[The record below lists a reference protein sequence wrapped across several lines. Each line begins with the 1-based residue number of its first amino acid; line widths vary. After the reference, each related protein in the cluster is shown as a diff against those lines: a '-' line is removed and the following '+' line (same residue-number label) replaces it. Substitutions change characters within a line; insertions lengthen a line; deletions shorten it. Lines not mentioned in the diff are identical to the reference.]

1 MPSHKQGR
9 RMRLTIALLGL
20 GILLTTVPRL
30 TADELRGI
38 EPNEATGSS
47 RAVVV
52 GDVPLAHTSQ
62 LLPLDASG
70 RVVGSK
76 ATEQCGKLLDDLA
89 AALADVGSGLDRLVK
104 LNVYAARGE
113 DVPAIEKVFAQR
125 FRGVHK
131 PAVSY
136 VVTRFAVSDALVGL
150 DAVAVAGV
158 PRPPSGSANVA
169 ILPPGSRVYVSGQAE
184 RADSLAEATRKT
196 LDALRLTLKH
206 VGVDENQVVLLKA
219 FLRPATGAADVH
231 AELAR
236 FFRRRPLPPVV
247 FVEWDSPLPIEI
259 ELVATGGPARPGE
272 PMEFITPPAL
282 RASPVFSRV
291 ARINRGPSIYVS
303 GLYGDGGDAAAQVT
317 SIFTDLGRLLGK
329 CGSDLRHLVK
339 ATYYVATPE
348 ASKALDDLRPRFY
361 DARRPPAASKA
372 KVAGTG
378 RPGRDL
384 TLDMI
389 AVPAA
394 IAP

>member
-1 MPSHKQGR
+1 
-9 RMRLTIALLGL
+9 
-20 GILLTTVPRL
+20 
-30 TADELRGI
+30 LREI
-38 EPNEATGSS
+38 EANDATGSS

-52 GDVPLAHTSQ
+52 GDVPLAHTGQ
-62 LLPLDASG
+62 LLPLDGSG
-70 RVVGSK
+70 RVVGRL
-76 ATEQCGKLLDDLA
+76 ATEQCGKSLDDLA

-104 LNVYAARGE
+104 VNVYAARGE
-113 DVPAIEKVFAQR
+113 DVPAIEKAFAQR
-125 FRGVHK
+125 FRSGRK

-136 VVTRFAVSDALVGL
+136 VVTRLAVADALVGL
-150 DAVAVAGV
+150 DAVALAGV
-158 PRPPSGSANVA
+158 PRPPSGSTNVA
-169 ILPPGSRVYVSGQAE
+169 ILPAGSRVYVSGQAE

-206 VGVDENQVVLLKA
+206 LGVDENQVVQLKA

-231 AELAR
+231 VDVAK

-259 ELVATGGPARPGE
+259 ELIAAGGPARPGE
-272 PMEFITPPAL
+272 PVEFITPPVL

-291 ARINRGPSIYVS
+291 ARINRGPSIYLS
-303 GLYGDGGDAAAQVT
+303 GMYGDAGDAAAEVNG
-317 SIFTDLGRLLGK
+317 IFTDMGRLLGK

-378 RPGRDL
+378 RTGRDL

-389 AVPAA
+389 AVPATGT
-394 IAP
+394 P